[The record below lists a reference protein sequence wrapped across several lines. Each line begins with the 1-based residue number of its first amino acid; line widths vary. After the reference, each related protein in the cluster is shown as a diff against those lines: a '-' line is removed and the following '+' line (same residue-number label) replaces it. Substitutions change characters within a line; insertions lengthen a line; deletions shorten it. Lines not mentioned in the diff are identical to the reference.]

1 VTGIRFYLQL
11 REKNTA
17 HKPLCTA
24 SEAANYKR
32 LIFVMA
38 AYEGSI
44 RFTIMYAPV

>member
-1 VTGIRFYLQL
+1 MGIRFLFEIKG
-11 REKNTA
+11 EKHRSQAALHGERT
-17 HKPLCTA
+17 
-24 SEAANYKR
+24 ANYKR